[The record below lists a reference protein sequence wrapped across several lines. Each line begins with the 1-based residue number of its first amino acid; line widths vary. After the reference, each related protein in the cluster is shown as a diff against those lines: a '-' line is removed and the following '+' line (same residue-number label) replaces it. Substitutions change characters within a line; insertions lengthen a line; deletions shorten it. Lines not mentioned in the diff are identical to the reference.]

1 MHFNISLKK
10 TVIDFKEKSEIYMCI
25 FQNQCKILDN
35 TTQFPSKL
43 SKSADH
49 LLLDIR
55 FTSNKILKYFSI

>member
-1 MHFNISLKK
+1 M
-10 TVIDFKEKSEIYMCI
+10 DFKEKSEIYMYI

-35 TTQFPSKL
+35 TSQFPSKL

-55 FTSNKILKYFSI
+55 FTRNKILKYFSI